1 MSSSFDSYRVADQ
14 FLLVL
19 GADVQFTR
27 SHRLDVCLVRNH
39 NMALYVPTLLR
50 AARE

>member
-1 MSSSFDSYRVADQ
+1 MMCEIQRLTHLDAAAA
-14 FLLVL
+14 

-39 NMALYVPTLLR
+39 NMALYAALSLWPIAPT
-50 AARE
+50 